1 MSTATTIDGTEFLR
15 LTATDVSGQR
25 RVQVRNVT
33 GKATIGELVRSLVAK
48 LGLVR
53 EDAEGRP
60 LTYRARL
67 DREGRSLNGSEV
79 IGEVLKPDDKVSLYP
94 HIQAG
99 AGLAATSGRVGEGA
113 DARP

>member
-1 MSTATTIDGTEFLR
+1 MSTA
-15 LTATDVSGQR
+15 ATMTMADALELSASDVSGQR
-25 RVQVRNVT
+25 RVSLRNVA
-33 GKATIGELVRSLVAK
+33 GRATVGELVKSLVAR

-67 DREGRSLNGSEV
+67 EREGRSLAGSELV
-79 IGEVLKPDDKVSLYP
+79 GEALQPKDRISIYP

-99 AGLAATSGRVGEGA
+99 ATR
-113 DARP
+113 R